1 MLSPQCYLASTLPLD
16 SLISLRPEMLPLTIR
31 ERPGICSPGWL
42 SVLQIYS
49 FCHSRGLSP
58 SPERVFNSARGQQLG
73 RWHPVQPRHPQTPWG
88 GGTLVARSS
97 HSSSPLSL
105 SADVRRGPCFSE
117 VLQAV
122 CLAPSSSGEAVT
134 RVECCCGGGRGWGPR
149 CELCPLPGTS
159 AHRKLCP
166 HGPGY
171 TAEGRGGWELVRG
184 HAGAAVS
191 EPVCVRVC
199 VSAGGCEPEPILG
212 SLCVH
217 EFV

>member
-1 MLSPQCYLASTLPLD
+1 
-16 SLISLRPEMLPLTIR
+16 MLPLTVR

-42 SVLQIYS
+42 SDLQIYS
-49 FCHSRGLSP
+49 FCHSCGLSP
-58 SPERVFNSARGQQLG
+58 SPERVLNSAREQQLG

-88 GGTLVARSS
+88 GGTLRAHSS
-97 HSSSPLSL
+97 HSSSPLLL

-122 CLAPSSSGEAVT
+122 CLAPSSGGEAVT

-159 AHRKLCP
+159 AHRMLCP

-171 TAEGRGGWELVRG
+171 TAEGRGGWEFVHG
-184 HAGAAVS
+184 HTSAGLS

-199 VSAGGCEPEPILG
+199 VCQQVCVSQNPFLA
-212 SLCVH
+212 LCVCMNL
-217 EFV
+217 VTGV